1 MGMFTNYETLQD
13 EYIPSNTKPDCPK
26 PPNPKLEPL
35 IPKKPYEE
43 FNEEGQLIGY
53 WWNYGDIVTLEFD
66 IDGEVTIEDDA
77 ILYTASGEGPTTNTK
92 GRVGQKAYNLYY
104 KISDNEVVDMKSWT
118 CVGRDTQ
125 TLAYLWNEDEKF
137 SPPEEGQRDV
147 YITAQDFLSDKQI
160 TVQLYN
166 FRHELITSKLFN
178 GTTEVRFDIDKKL
191 SDSLVKGVYYCS
203 LTVWNQDETYNQTI
217 FQQEETTLIVK

>member
-1 MGMFTNYETLQD
+1 
-13 EYIPSNTKPDCPK
+13 
-26 PPNPKLEPL
+26 
-35 IPKKPYEE
+35 
-43 FNEEGQLIGY
+43 
-53 WWNYGDIVTLEFD
+53 
-66 IDGEVTIEDDA
+66 
-77 ILYTASGEGPTTNTK
+77 
-92 GRVGQKAYNLYY
+92 
-104 KISDNEVVDMKSWT
+104 MKSWT